1 LNPGKRAKGEQ
12 PFDAPVAG
20 SASRETPLWS
30 AIRELGRRIAA
41 VRKGPIGVWFSVAL
55 AILVLGGW
63 VGSKLG
69 ARAAVYWYHFEQ
81 RKVGTLNATERA
93 HVESALSELSA
104 VQTLQVFYAAFS
116 AKDEELKKKHLR
128 IHIRE
133 LDGLRKK
140 SNTQEITPVI
150 DLNLGLAYVYAAI
163 AAEQDNNQEQAIQ
176 YMKSAQALFQSLG
189 WQDYSEDTL
198 RVVARRE
205 VDWWNRKPRST
216 RNDTGR

>member
-1 LNPGKRAKGEQ
+1 M
-12 PFDAPVAG
+12 
-20 SASRETPLWS
+20 
-30 AIRELGRRIAA
+30 
-41 VRKGPIGVWFSVAL
+41 
-55 AILVLGGW
+55 
-63 VGSKLG
+63 
-69 ARAAVYWYHFEQ
+69 
-81 RKVGTLNATERA
+81 NATERA